1 MTTTPMPNMS
11 GRFSTEPAD
20 SSIIA
25 DTTQRL
31 IAGSLRSGFIVAD
44 TRADERYVPQLIAN
58 QGGRTMEDALIHEL
72 DNSNG
77 FSMSVAFVTQSVI
90 QTLKQHFLNFHDHN
104 HAHAGSIITST
115 YNYFNS
121 PQAFRELHQ
130 LQQATD
136 IDVRVWERP
145 DANGRPDSDPSRN
158 NYHPKGYVFCH
169 TINGQDAYTVYIGS
183 SNLTENALRN
193 NREWNLRV
201 PSLHN
206 GRFAQELEQE
216 IKLQR
221 EQSVPLDDA
230 WIEAYEEEFKRHAPL
245 LSPSRRS
252 SGPDPT
258 QFDNQQ
264 TDKPIEPNT
273 MQREALA
280 NLRRLRAQGE
290 TRAIV
295 ISATG
300 TGKTYLSAFDVKQCH
315 PKRMLYLVHRQ
326 EILTKAMDSYR
337 LVLGC
342 SADKLGLY
350 TGNDKRGADRQYVF
364 STVQTMAQ
372 SSVLDSFPTD
382 AFDYILIDEAHH
394 AAAETYKRIID
405 HFTPKFLLGMTATP
419 ERNDSGNIFDLFG
432 NNIAYE
438 IRLQRALEEDMLC
451 PFHYYGVSEFIT
463 ETAQGLPDTG
473 VSMEHTNDKDRAAL
487 RKWVNELTA
496 DDRVSYIVDKLRV
509 YGQAGEPVK
518 GIVFCSRVEEAQILA
533 EKFTHFINEQA
544 ERPYRTACL
553 TGASKPKEREQVE
566 QALQHGEL
574 DYIFTVDL
582 FNEGI
587 DIPATNQIVMLR
599 QTQSSIVFTQQLGRG
614 LRKYPGKSSVVVVDF
629 IGNYANNYLIPIA
642 LYGNSGDRDRVRKNL
657 GNQAPGL
664 CSISFDPIARK
675 RVLDAIDHA
684 DLSDMRKLSEQ
695 YRELR
700 RELNRIPMLM
710 DIAARDTSLVY
721 TMASKSKN
729 YLAFVRSRERSL
741 NAKNDDADMR
751 FQLDATSSAEDGML
765 TMLTDTQLRGLRPHE
780 LVALALLAGI
790 DLPFALRETLDA
802 HTDTPARIDPMDV
815 LDTPAL
821 QRLVSELFP
830 ACNSDA
836 MQCESALR
844 VLDYSYFN
852 NANRSRFGGTPM
864 IERLEDDRVRLSDPL
879 RTSLQGN
886 ATFRRLFVDTVQAGL
901 TLCFQRYQEAHGTA
915 SKQGLPLSAVL
926 DHGFIVSE
934 KYSLFDVMRMCG
946 WTDEQI
952 PQNVGGYR
960 YDESTGTMPIF
971 IKYESSQYQDRF
983 IDDQDIE
990 WFSKNN
996 RSLESP
1002 EFQWIRE
1009 TNDKP
1014 WQESHFVP
1022 VFIRRKVETKET
1034 TYYYVGR
1041 AASIEDSHE
1050 ETNRGVNKDGEEIQ
1064 QRVVVS
1070 NLHLIHPVPPDLLRH
1085 LTDEQVG

>member
-11 GRFSTEPAD
+11 GSFSTEPTD

-25 DTTQRL
+25 DITQGL
-31 IAGSLRSGFIVAD
+31 IAGSLRSGFITAD

-104 HAHAGSIITST
+104 HDHAGSIITST

-121 PQAFRELHQ
+121 PQAFRELNE
-130 LQQATD
+130 LQQTAG

-145 DANGRPDSDPSRN
+145 DTGGRPNPDPSRN
-158 NYHPKGYVFCH
+158 NYHPKGYVFRH
-169 TINGQDAYTVYIGS
+169 TVNGQDAYTVYIGS

-201 PSLHN
+201 PSLQD
-206 GRFAQELEQE
+206 GRFAQELGQE
-216 IKLQR
+216 IELQR

-230 WIEAYEEEFKRHAPL
+230 WIEAYEKEFEHNAPPL
-245 LSPSRRS
+245 APSRRS
-252 SGPDPT
+252 PGQDSTG
-258 QFDNQQ
+258 
-264 TDKPIEPNT
+264 KSVEPNA
-273 MQREALA
+273 MQCEALA
-280 NLRRLRAQGE
+280 SLRHLRAQGE

-326 EILTKAMDSYR
+326 EILTKAMESYQR
-337 LVLGC
+337 VLGC
-342 SADKLGLY
+342 PDDELGLY
-350 TGNDKRGADRQYVF
+350 TGTDKAGADRKYVF

-372 SSVLDSFPTD
+372 QSVLDTFPTD

-438 IRLQRALEEDMLC
+438 IRLQQALAEDMLC

-496 DDRVSYIVDKLRV
+496 DNRVNYVIDKLRI

-518 GIVFCSRVEEAQILA
+518 GIVFCSRVEEAKILA
-533 EKFTHFINEQA
+533 EKFTHIINEQA

-566 QALQHGEL
+566 QALQDGEL

-599 QTQSSIVFTQQLGRG
+599 QTQSSIIFTQQLGRG

-710 DIAARDTSLVY
+710 DITARDTSLVY
-721 TMASKSKN
+721 TMANKSKN

-741 NAKNDDADMR
+741 NTKNDDPDTR
-751 FQLDATSSAEDGML
+751 FRLEVTTSIEDGML

-780 LVALALLAGI
+780 LVALAALAGI
-790 DLPFALRETLDA
+790 EMPYAVRDMVGDHADILLQAGSVDALDVPTLQ
-802 HTDTPARIDPMDV
+802 H
-815 LDTPAL
+815 
-821 QRLVSELFP
+821 LVTSLFP
-830 ACNSDA
+830 DCNGDIT
-836 MQCESALR
+836 QCESALR
-844 VLDYSYFN
+844 VLDYSYFTS
-852 NANRSRFGGTPM
+852 ANRERFGGVPM
-864 IERLEDDRVRLSDPL
+864 IELSGDGEARLSSQL
-879 RTSLQGN
+879 RASLQEN
-886 ATFRRLFVDTVQAGL
+886 ATFRRFFADTVQAGL
-901 TLCFQRYQEAHGTA
+901 AQCVGRYDETRATA
-915 SKQGLPLSAVL
+915 SKQGMPLSAVFN
-926 DHGFIVSE
+926 HGFIVGE

-946 WTDEQI
+946 WSNEQV

-960 YDESTGTMPIF
+960 YDEPTGTMPIF

-983 IDDQDIE
+983 VDDQNIE

-1002 EFQWIRE
+1002 EFKWMR
-1009 TNDKP
+1009 TTDGKP

-1041 AASIEDSHE
+1041 AAAIEDSRE
-1050 ETNRGVNKDGEEIQ
+1050 ETNRGVDKNGKEIQ

-1070 NLHLIHPVPPDLLRH
+1070 NLRLTHPVPPDLLRH